1 MFSFVSYLNNCIFS
15 ITKKFINILD
25 EYLFNTFDHVPDKHG
40 LFKNNVTF
48 NFDTLQYK
56 QTTDVELT
64 FNKKLSVNFK
74 FNHDYNIDSETQ
86 IYINLLESLFLSVN
100 DIYLN
105 STIDSYNIITQN
117 LKLLINNHYLYDT
130 LYPLCVYNMEIDIY
144 KNRKISTSNEY
155 LNKGYHE
162 IKINN
167 NNFRLLSINELEII
181 FSVFITHL
189 LVKRA
194 SDIYILC
201 TNVR

>member
-25 EYLFNTFDHVPDKHG
+25 EYLLNTFDHVPDKHV

-167 NNFRLLSINELEII
+167 NNFRLVIINL
-181 FSVFITHL
+181 
-189 LVKRA
+189 
-194 SDIYILC
+194 ILAPF
-201 TNVR
+201 NNYRR